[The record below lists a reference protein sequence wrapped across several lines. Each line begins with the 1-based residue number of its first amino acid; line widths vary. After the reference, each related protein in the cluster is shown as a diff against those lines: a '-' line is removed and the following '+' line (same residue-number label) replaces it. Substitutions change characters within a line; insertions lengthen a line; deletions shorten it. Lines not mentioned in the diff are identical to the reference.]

1 MKCKLNLFPIFQSF
15 ASCSH
20 LQVRNAT
27 KKRKRATGGGR
38 STQGSRAGSV
48 HGGISVGSSPL
59 GKPRKRHASRAGSVS
74 SVIVSNLKTY
84 ISRVI
89 KINCYNILRGELVC
103 VSVNFG
109 LYFSLRKM
117 IIGMILVMKKTSL
130 LPPLKL
136 QILPRVLIRY
146 CKYH

>member
-1 MKCKLNLFPIFQSF
+1 MNYLKSIYFAGLGQTIVRLIYLVKCKLNLFLIFQSF

-74 SVIVSNLKTY
+74 SVIVSNLK
-84 ISRVI
+84 
-89 KINCYNILRGELVC
+89 NI
-103 VSVNFG
+103 
-109 LYFSLRKM
+109 Y
-117 IIGMILVMKKTSL
+117 
-130 LPPLKL
+130 
-136 QILPRVLIRY
+136 
-146 CKYH
+146 